1 MTLRKKLE
9 KMSVLKGKLDRLDS
23 DIAILKTEIEENL
36 LNKNL
41 MTLINFAVIK
51 EETVEVPKKLDIAAI
66 VDQMEFTTDSTMPQT
81 TEITN
86 VRYSED
92 FEVSEDFAV
101 KVQSMLMKEMQKQR
115 RAILKE
121 LREL

>member
-51 EETVEVPKKLDIAAI
+51 EETVEVPKKLDISGI
-66 VDQMEFTTDSTMPQT
+66 IEQMDFTTDTTIPQT

-86 VRYSED
+86 VKYSED

-101 KVQSMLMKEMQKQR
+101 KVQAMLMKEMQKQR